1 MPGRKR
7 ADGRVPRPRRLEGAA
22 ALAVGIALMAMAA
35 PRGSAYLDLARWS
48 SIVPDALNGGN
59 VAVDAVRLAEAH
71 EDYCAASAK
80 LPGDAL
86 LHQEC
91 ARLGVWL
98 ADRVEDDARARDLL
112 AGATDE
118 LRRAVEKAPNRG
130 LGWSLLAAVE
140 SEAGAPPEEILDTLR
155 MSHLMGPRE
164 ASSMIVRAR
173 LVLSK
178 WDAMPDDLKAG
189 TARDLRVLW
198 ETLAFNE
205 ELVRLYLSSDFR
217 QRALIRRYAL
227 VSKDDIGR
235 FDYRVRRA
243 AGLIVPRRAGS
254 R

>member
-1 MPGRKR
+1 
-7 ADGRVPRPRRLEGAA
+7 
-22 ALAVGIALMAMAA
+22 MAMAV
-35 PRGSAYLDLARWS
+35 PRASAYLELARWS

-59 VAVDAVRLAEAH
+59 VAIDAARLADAR
-71 EDYCAASAK
+71 EDHCAASAK

-98 ADRVEDDARARDLL
+98 ADLAEDDAKAGDLI
-112 AGATDE
+112 AGAAKE
-118 LRRAVEKAPNRG
+118 LRQAVAKAPNRG

-140 SEAGAPPEEILDTLR
+140 SKAGAPPDEIFDTLR
-155 MSHLMGPRE
+155 MSHLTGPRD
-164 ASSMIVRAR
+164 ASSMIVRSR

-178 WDAMPDDLKAG
+178 WDTMPDDLKAG
-189 TARDLRVLW
+189 TARDLRMLW

-205 ELVRLYLSSDFR
+205 ELVRLYLSSGFR

-243 AGLIVPRRAGS
+243 AGLLAPRGS